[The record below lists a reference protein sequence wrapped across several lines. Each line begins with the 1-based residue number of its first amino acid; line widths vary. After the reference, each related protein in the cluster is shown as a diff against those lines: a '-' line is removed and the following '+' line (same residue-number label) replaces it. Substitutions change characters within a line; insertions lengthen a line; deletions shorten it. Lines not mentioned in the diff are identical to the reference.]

1 MDNRDYNL
9 ENIPADEFVFANS
22 TENLHD
28 KKLKTK
34 QMSYFQDVFNRFA
47 KINLLLLRLLLS
59 LFSYCLQLSDHFW
72 QIRIM

>member
-34 QMSYFQDVFNRFA
+34 QMSIFRMF
-47 KINLLLLRLLLS
+47 
-59 LFSYCLQLSDHFW
+59 
-72 QIRIM
+72 